1 MPLLL
6 YRFCSTDWQLL
17 AVDTKG
23 YKNWQEM
30 LKCGLFV
37 IRIKR
42 IYQPHEQTDG
52 FRILVDRLWPRG
64 MSKQKAQLDLW
75 LKEVAPSDEL
85 RQWFSHEPEKWAEFQ
100 KKYQTELTAKQ
111 DLLTQIKQLEKE
123 KDTVTLVYSA
133 RDTERNNAVALKA
146 TLEKK

>member
-1 MPLLL
+1 
-6 YRFCSTDWQLL
+6 
-17 AVDTKG
+17 
-23 YKNWQEM
+23 M

-42 IYQPHEQTDG
+42 IYEPHEEMDG

-64 MSKQKAQLDLW
+64 MSKQKAQFDLW

-85 RQWFSHEPEKWAEFQ
+85 RQWFSHESEKWAEFQ

-123 KDTVTLVYSA
+123 NGTVTLVYSA